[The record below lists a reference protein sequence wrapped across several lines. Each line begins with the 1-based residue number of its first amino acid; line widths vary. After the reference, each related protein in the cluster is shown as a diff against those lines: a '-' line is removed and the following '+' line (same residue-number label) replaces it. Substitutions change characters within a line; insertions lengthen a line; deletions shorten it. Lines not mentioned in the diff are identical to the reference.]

1 MFGQRVESLE
11 VPTMMGFDLSEE
23 QRELKALARR
33 FAENEIIPRAREY
46 DISANFPHDICAKA
60 FAAGLMNF
68 QVPREFGGP
77 GLSVLESC
85 LILEELNYGCAGIAG
100 AIGANELATLPLLI
114 AGSGEQQRT
123 YLGALTAK
131 PTFAAFAITEPG
143 AGSDVAAMSTS
154 YRRDGD
160 FYVLN
165 GVKHFISN
173 GSQADWYVAFA
184 TADRRR
190 QHKGISAFVLPAN
203 LAGLSRRRMHGK
215 LGQRA
220 GDTAEVT
227 FEDVRVPASAL
238 LGEEGQGFKYAMIT
252 FDRSRPSIGAVAAGI
267 AQRAMD
273 ESVRYAKQRSAFGQ
287 PIANFQAIQFM
298 LADMA
303 IEIEA
308 MRLLTYKAAWLV
320 DQGQARNPLSAYAKA
335 FAADACMKITTD
347 AVQIFGGYGYMD
359 EYPVQKLMRDAKLLQ
374 IYEGTSQIQRV
385 VIARDLLKT

>member
-1 MFGQRVESLE
+1 MVTFE
-11 VPTMMGFDLSEE
+11 LSEE
-23 QRELKALARR
+23 QRELKALARK
-33 FAENEIIPRAREY
+33 FSENEIIPRAREY
-46 DISANFPHDICAKA
+46 DRDSTFPHDICAKA

-77 GLSVLESC
+77 GLGVLDSC
-85 LILEELNYGCAGIAG
+85 MIFEELNYGCAGIAG
-100 AIGANELATLPLLI
+100 AIGANELATLPLMI
-114 AGSGEQQRT
+114 AGNAEQKRT
-123 YLGALTAK
+123 YLGWLTAK
-131 PTFAAFAITEPG
+131 LSFAAFAITEPG

-154 YRRDGD
+154 YRREGD

-173 GSQADWYVAFA
+173 GSQAHWYVAFA
-184 TADRRR
+184 TADKQRR
-190 QHKGISAFVLPAN
+190 HKGISAFVFPADLP
-203 LAGLSRRRMHGK
+203 GISRRRMHGK

-227 FEDVRVPASAL
+227 FEDVRIPSSGLV
-238 LGEEGQGFKYAMIT
+238 GEEGEGFKYAMIS
-252 FDRSRPSIGAVAAGI
+252 FDRSRPSIGAIATGI
-267 AQRAMD
+267 GQRALD

-320 DQGQARNPLSAYAKA
+320 DQGQLRSPLSAYAKA

-385 VIARDLLKT
+385 VIARDLLKA